1 MCDLT
6 RSYSSRSYTK
16 SFNLTVPR
24 NSSKH
29 NTKDNLVSTGSQTE
43 VNASSKR
50 PSVQFSTTVFGL
62 NGPEDDEERVRMVPG
77 EDDHLPE
84 LPSSSKSSWNK
95 GTSKRESIF
104 STFSQV
110 ASGSQRPSIF
120 SRLSDQISQLSNTSS
135 LYTWNYS
142 RIFLIFFFALVVLI
156 LFFYFIIFIFP
167 QKYNT
172 IS

>member
-24 NSSKH
+24 NSSKQ

-62 NGPEDDEERVRMVPG
+62 NDPEDDEEHVRMVPG

-84 LPSSSKSSWNK
+84 LLSSSKSSWNK

-104 STFSQV
+104 SIFSQV

-120 SRLSDQISQLSNTSS
+120 SRLSSQTSNTSS

-142 RIFLIFFFALVVLI
+142 IIFLIIFFALVVLI
-156 LFFYFIIFIFP
+156 LGFYFIISIVL
-167 QKYNT
+167 QKYTT
-172 IS
+172 I